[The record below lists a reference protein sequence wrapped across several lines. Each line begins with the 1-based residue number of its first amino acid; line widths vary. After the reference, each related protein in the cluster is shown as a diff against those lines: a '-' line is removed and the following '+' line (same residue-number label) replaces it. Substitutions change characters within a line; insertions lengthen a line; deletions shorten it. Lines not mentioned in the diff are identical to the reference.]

1 MRTLSGGDGE
11 NNNRFTDIQ
20 NGRKPPENI
29 SLDDVLLYL
38 PKDRR
43 EQLTSGYDL
52 KNLAKIFEDA
62 DVMMAVDGFLENGMN
77 ISLAA
82 RKLYMHRNTLIYRLN
97 KVRAL
102 TGLDLKNFDTAL
114 TFRILRALYELK

>member
-1 MRTLSGGDGE
+1 MRTLSDGE
-11 NNNRFTDIQ
+11 DENVNHYKCFE
-20 NGRKPPENI
+20 NGENPPENI
-29 SLDDVLLYL
+29 SLGEILSSL
-38 PKDRR
+38 PKDKR

-52 KNLAKIFEDA
+52 KNLAKIFEDS

-102 TGLDLKNFDTAL
+102 TGLDLKNFDMAL
-114 TFRILRALYELK
+114 TFKILRALYELK